1 MRTRSLRATAAI
13 GLCAGLLFPSAVQSQ
28 HRHDT
33 PVSPAAADTLTSS
46 PTTPRRP
53 ARDSTRVAD
62 SILGVCRPH
71 ARHSLDAYSSCIGSG
86 LAALSSA
93 GNIALAL
100 GTLDRLI
107 QRESSLARV
116 SHPLAHTLGYA
127 VQSTPKTASLLL
139 AQCDDRYQSGC
150 YHGILQRY
158 FAARMGT
165 PLSPKVLV
173 APCDPFRGGSEHSRL
188 FACLHGI
195 GHGLMMYHRYDAR
208 AALPDCD
215 RLAAEWDRSSCY
227 GGVFMEHNMGARM
240 QAFGEG
246 GLGMHSHSTPTKTVT
261 LFKPGDLHYPC
272 NATPERYR
280 RECYSLQADIILP
293 ALKHDYARAARVC
306 DGAGSQALVRAC
318 YRGLGR
324 NASAAGGF
332 EAQRIQG
339 LCASG
344 SRAGA
349 PFCYEGAVRQ
359 LAYAVSELP
368 RGLSFCARLAEGEA
382 RKRCWGGL
390 GMQIGGFF
398 LDAASRQAACQSPRP
413 GDVRACLNGAGAGGD
428 ARTNDEQ

>member
-1 MRTRSLRATAAI
+1 MAVIAVFAA
-13 GLCAGLLFPSAVQSQ
+13 LLFPSVAEAQHKHGAAVPTAI
-28 HRHDT
+28 D
-33 PVSPAAADTLTSS
+33 DTLASS

-53 ARDSTRVAD
+53 VRDSVRVAD
-62 SILGVCRPH
+62 SLLRLCRPH
-71 ARHSLDAYSSCIGSG
+71 ARHSLDAYSGCIGNG
-86 LAALSSA
+86 LAALSSG

-100 GTLDRLI
+100 GTLDQLI
-107 QRESSLARV
+107 YREASLARL

-158 FAARMGT
+158 FAARIGT
-165 PLSPKVLV
+165 PLAQRVLV
-173 APCDPFRGGSEHSRL
+173 APCEAFRGGSEHFRL

-215 RLAAEWDRSSCY
+215 RLTAEWDRTSCY

-246 GLGMHSHSTPTKTVT
+246 GAGMHRHSTPTTAVK
-261 LFKPGDLHYPC
+261 LFKPDDLHYPC
-272 NATPERYR
+272 NATPVRYR

-306 DGAGSQALVRAC
+306 DKAGSQPLVRAC

-324 NASAAGGF
+324 NAAGAAGFG
-332 EAQRIQG
+332 ADGIRRR
-339 LCASG
+339 CATG
-344 SRAGA
+344 SPAGS

-359 LAYAVSELP
+359 LAYAASELP
-368 RGLSFCARLAEGEA
+368 RGVAFCAALPEGES
-382 RKRCWGGL
+382 RKRCWGGV
-390 GMQIGGFF
+390 GMQIGGRF
-398 LDAASRQAACQSPRP
+398 LDHASRQAACRSGRP
-413 GDVRACLNGAGAGGD
+413 ADVAACLNGAGAGSV
-428 ARTNDEQ
+428 ATTNDEQ